1 MSIELASPLPLSTEA
16 LVTRIIGCAIEVHR
30 RVGPGFLEAIYEDAL
45 AIELEWCGMRF
56 DRQREIIIT
65 YRDRPLRPHRVDLV
79 IEDQVIV
86 EVKAVEALHSLHRAQ
101 LISYLRATRLR
112 VGLLINFN
120 AKMIKGNFQRV
131 VV

>member
-86 EVKAVEALHSLHRAQ
+86 EVNAVEALHSLHRAQ